1 LISYPVFHAIHRHQA
16 KFTSF
21 LIWHFAC
28 FFFYIHT
35 RVWIFVLCILF
46 IRVLIICSCYSCQS
60 QESPL
65 ADLVTRN
72 TDALLNLTHT
82 LVTNLASP
90 KPGIVTLFNMSP
102 PPPSPCPYTWPA
114 LSQVLLPYLAHALFI
129 NLATFLV
136 LLPFMTHT
144 LFINLA
150 SPQVGLAT
158 LPDPQPVHEPGQ
170 L

>member
-1 LISYPVFHAIHRHQA
+1 MYFIH
-16 KFTSF
+16 KS
-21 LIWHFAC
+21 
-28 FFFYIHT
+28 
-35 RVWIFVLCILF
+35 
-46 IRVLIICSCYSCQS
+46 LIICSCYSCQS

-82 LVTNLASP
+82 LVKNLASP
-90 KPGIVTLFNMSP
+90 KPGIVTLLNLIPP

-114 LSQVLLPYLAHALFI
+114 LRQVLLPYLAHALFI

-136 LLPFMTHT
+136 LLPFMTHS

-150 SPQVGLAT
+150 SLQVGLAT